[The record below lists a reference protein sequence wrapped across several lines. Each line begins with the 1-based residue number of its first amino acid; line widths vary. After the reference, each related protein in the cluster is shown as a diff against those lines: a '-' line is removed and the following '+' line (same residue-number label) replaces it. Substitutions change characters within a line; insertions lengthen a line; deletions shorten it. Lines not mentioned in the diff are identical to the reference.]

1 MAPNAGGLHQLGT
14 RKQQEV
20 VSSPGS
26 NSPLKVSRDSHRIR
40 KPPLPLPQVQYR
52 PPIIIHTY
60 SPKVIHTE
68 PDDFMSLV
76 QKLTGSSDTRLRLK
90 KTPSS
95 KNKDKSQ
102 TSVAK
107 EKSEDVVGESSAT
120 TVANLERQGKSWIS
134 LINLLQSTVLSDNW
148 VGSMLPR
155 IQFFFLTFFLFFVV
169 LISGSGNSVTGTS
182 CGSPSSSEDSEAFL
196 VSEPSCEGEVGK
208 LKQSNSPRSPFD
220 SSFEF
225 DNVNESMMFSHFD
238 PSAGNPFSQTVK
250 AEPMFSFNESLNPF
264 NFCAADFMHPVPKAA
279 MPASLSRAAHQ
290 EMPGVPLGNQVVDHQ
305 LIHSSLPSNSSNFFS
320 SHSTNLMG
328 PAGLPDFSPSWSQP
342 SFLDSFMNQAPYQ
355 RQRFSGGYALSPEV
369 GSSTMVALDNIQAFM
384 LT

>member
-120 TVANLERQGKSWIS
+120 TVANLERQ
-134 LINLLQSTVLSDNW
+134 
-148 VGSMLPR
+148 
-155 IQFFFLTFFLFFVV
+155 
-169 LISGSGNSVTGTS
+169 GSGNSVTGTS